1 MKSLESGAKP
11 GVLGFKSKVSILSN
25 WVDDGFAT
33 DDTWLWTT
41 SPSLGASIC
50 KNLKIGNNNRIDGE
64 VGEG

>member
-1 MKSLESGAKP
+1 MKSLESGAKL
-11 GVLGFKSKVSILSN
+11 LGFKSKVSILSN

-50 KNLKIGNNNRIDGE
+50 KIGNNNRIGGE